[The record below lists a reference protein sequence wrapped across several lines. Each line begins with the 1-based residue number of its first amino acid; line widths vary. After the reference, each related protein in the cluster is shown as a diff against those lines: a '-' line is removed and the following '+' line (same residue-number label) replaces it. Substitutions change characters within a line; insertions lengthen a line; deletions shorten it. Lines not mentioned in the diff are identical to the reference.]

1 VIEQAKGILM
11 ARNGIDSDRAFE
23 LLRDRSQ
30 ASGQKLADIAL
41 AMIDSHLLLTA
52 APRDATGSTGE
63 PPQPRRR

>member
-1 VIEQAKGILM
+1 
-11 ARNGIDSDRAFE
+11 

-52 APRDATGSTGE
+52 APRDTASSTDE
-63 PPQPRRR
+63 PPRPRRR